1 MSTSNNKYDP
11 PRRSSPK
18 LTFFDKKKLFFSSTK
33 FVKEKNDKNNIIV
46 YIVTNF
52 NLEKYNTKYNYF
64 FVLVLLNKF
73 CTVDLITVTVTLSE
87 INKST
92 LSSS

>member
-1 MSTSNNKYDP
+1 KYDP

-18 LTFFDKKKLFFSSTK
+18 LTFFDKKKLSFSSTK

-64 FVLVLLNKF
+64 LVSALVSKF
-73 CTVDLITVTVTLSE
+73 
-87 INKST
+87 
-92 LSSS
+92 